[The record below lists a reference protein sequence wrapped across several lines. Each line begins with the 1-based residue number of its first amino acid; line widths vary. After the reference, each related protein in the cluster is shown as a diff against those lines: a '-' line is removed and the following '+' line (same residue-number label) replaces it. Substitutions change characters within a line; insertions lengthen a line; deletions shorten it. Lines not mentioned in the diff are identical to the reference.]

1 MHDFGAIRVGGGD
14 AVETRSKEEI
24 PSTLDE
30 YGCVDGTP
38 STLEELHHCG
48 QRFAICAEAHKR
60 CVTEFTTV
68 QRGHPGDGGADP

>member
-30 YGCVDGTP
+30 LGALMARRLRWKSFTIAASVSRYA
-38 STLEELHHCG
+38 
-48 QRFAICAEAHKR
+48 QRL
-60 CVTEFTTV
+60 T
-68 QRGHPGDGGADP
+68 RGA